1 MRKSG
6 IISIAAFLI
15 SLTVYVV
22 WFFNEDL
29 FSKSA
34 VIIVV
39 VLPIIGIITALL
51 TKKKSLKIVGLI
63 GNSFVLLWAV
73 VIPFAS
79 LYFGIHHKTI
89 KSLLKWL
96 FLCSS

>member
-6 IISIAAFLI
+6 IISITAFLI
-15 SLTVYVV
+15 SLIVYAS

-29 FSKSA
+29 FSNSA
-34 VIIVV
+34 MIIAG

-51 TKKKSLKIVGLI
+51 TKITSLKVAGLV

-73 VIPFAS
+73 VIPIVS
-79 LYFGIHHKTI
+79 T
-89 KSLLKWL
+89 L
-96 FLCSS
+96 FWNTP

>member
-1 MRKSG
+1 MRKTG

-15 SLTVYVV
+15 SLMVYAA

-34 VIIVV
+34 MVIAV
-39 VLPIIGIITALL
+39 VLPIIGIITAFF
-51 TKKKSLKIVGLI
+51 TKKKSLKIVGIL
-63 GNSFVLLWAV
+63 GNSLVLLWAL

-79 LYFGIHHKTI
+79 T
-89 KSLLKWL
+89 L
-96 FLCSS
+96 FWNTP